1 MLKKILITGFI
12 FTLAGAST
20 LSWLSWRETR
30 WQKLRQQYRAKY
42 AAAFTDYLHEYNQRL
57 ELPENQRDKLPWE
70 SDDNQANIT
79 FEQLNKTQHERF
91 VADLDRLGSLEP
103 HLYPLARVMYGDDW
117 QEKLQQHNRKDEL
130 EKVFFAGSVICCSVG
145 GALALSSLSGICI
158 SKISTE
164 RRRRVLQVKPNDS
177 KQQAASI
184 EQSESAEEEK
194 SEKISL
200 AGILDCHSY
209 SSDHAQDTATADEEK
224 AEQPVAANQQVS
236 GSGDS
241 TKNLYTDKESL
252 EQKESRQTVRVKL
265 AEILGR
271 KKNKADDSDNTPFGS
286 EPQGRRQD
294 SFFDSYRSVTQ
305 AKDNINRSAKKF
317 SKEARAAKKIA
328 EQQPDLLND
337 TLNRL
342 TEEVAAIRQH
352 AGQQD
357 DRVKKLQEGH
367 DWNIIRNFGLRVIRC
382 VDNLDR
388 RINILSE
395 NGHPTEHLEE
405 IRDELLFALESSGL
419 EQYEPQVRSDYR
431 GQEKTAEAVKA
442 RQDTD
447 EHDLRGRIADIV
459 RCGYRYVVDDENF
472 KVVRAAQVKLFG

>member
-1 MLKKILITGFI
+1 M
-12 FTLAGAST
+12 
-20 LSWLSWRETR
+20 
-30 WQKLRQQYRAKY
+30 
-42 AAAFTDYLHEYNQRL
+42 
-57 ELPENQRDKLPWE
+57 
-70 SDDNQANIT
+70 
-79 FEQLNKTQHERF
+79 
-91 VADLDRLGSLEP
+91 
-103 HLYPLARVMYGDDW
+103 
-117 QEKLQQHNRKDEL
+117 
-130 EKVFFAGSVICCSVG
+130 
-145 GALALSSLSGICI
+145 
-158 SKISTE
+158 
-164 RRRRVLQVKPNDS
+164 
-177 KQQAASI
+177 
-184 EQSESAEEEK
+184 
-194 SEKISL
+194 
-200 AGILDCHSY
+200 
-209 SSDHAQDTATADEEK
+209 
-224 AEQPVAANQQVS
+224 
-236 GSGDS
+236 
-241 TKNLYTDKESL
+241 
-252 EQKESRQTVRVKL
+252 KL

-271 KKNKADDSDNTPFGS
+271 KKNKADDSDNT
-286 EPQGRRQD
+286 QD

-317 SKEARAAKKIA
+317 SKETRTAKKIA

>member
-12 FTLAGAST
+12 FVLAGASA

-70 SDDNQANIT
+70 SGDNQANIT
-79 FEQLNKTQHERF
+79 SEQLNKTQHERF

-117 QEKLQQHNRKDEL
+117 QEKLRQHNRKDEL
-130 EKVFFAGSVICCSVG
+130 EKVFFACSVICCSVG
-145 GALALSSLSGICI
+145 GALALSSLFGICI
-158 SKISTE
+158 GKISTE
-164 RRRRVLQVKPNDS
+164 KRRRVLQVKPNDS
-177 KQQAASI
+177 KQQAVSI
-184 EQSESAEEEK
+184 EQNESAEKEM
-194 SEKISL
+194 SENISL

-209 SSDHAQDTATADEEK
+209 SSDH
-224 AEQPVAANQQVS
+224 
-236 GSGDS
+236 S
-241 TKNLYTDKESL
+241 TKTLYTDEEAL

-271 KKNKADDSDNTPFGS
+271 KKNKADDSDNT
-286 EPQGRRQD
+286 QD

-305 AKDNINRSAKKF
+305 AKDNIDRSAKKF